1 MNARRLDDQ
10 DPEIIR
16 LDLGIEDITLGHL
29 IEAQERFLSLIREV
43 AGGVVGNKED
53 VRWIVED
60 VEANSLDLALRAS
73 PARESVPKA
82 LMADVVSA
90 VARGL
95 ERIER
100 EAYRPPYFS
109 DAALQQAHE
118 LARLRGRG
126 VTRIQVK
133 AAVAEATV
141 TTRTVANVEEVVG
154 QTITAIGTIEG
165 TLEAVTVHGDRVFY
179 VYDPLT
185 GHKTRCDFGYRIPAA
200 QVGQAVEHRVAVT
213 GEIRYRENGTLVGIR
228 AEELRVLEDAS
239 ELPNADDV
247 LGILAGH

>member
-1 MNARRLDDQ
+1 MNAPRLDDL
-10 DPEIIR
+10 DPEIFR

-73 PARESVPKA
+73 PARDSVPKA

-109 DAALQQAHE
+109 DAALQQADE
-118 LARLRGRG
+118 LAKLRGRG

-141 TTRTVANVEEVVG
+141 TTRTVADVEEVVG

-213 GEIRYRENGTLVGIR
+213 GEIRYRENGALVGIR
-228 AEELRVLEDAS
+228 VEEFRVLEDAS

-247 LGILAGH
+247 LGILAGQ

>member
-10 DPEIIR
+10 DLEIIR

-53 VRWIVED
+53 VRWVVED

-100 EAYRPPYFS
+100 EAFRPPYFS

-126 VTRIQVK
+126 VTRIQVR
-133 AAVAEATV
+133 AAVAEAIV

-154 QTITAIGTIEG
+154 QTITAIGSIEG

-185 GHKTRCDFGYRIPAA
+185 GHKTRCDFGYRIPAV
-200 QVGQAVEHRVAVT
+200 QVGRAVEHRVVVT

-228 AEELRVLEDAS
+228 AEELRLLDDAS
-239 ELPNADDV
+239 DLPTADDV
-247 LGILAGH
+247 LGILARP

>member
-1 MNARRLDDQ
+1 MNARRVDAQ

-60 VEANSLDLALRAS
+60 IKASSLDLALRAS
-73 PARESVPKA
+73 PAREGVPKA

-90 VARGL
+90 VARGM

-100 EAYRPPYFS
+100 EAFRPPYFS

-126 VTRIQVK
+126 VTKIQVR

-141 TTRTVANVEEVVG
+141 TTRTVANIEEVVG
-154 QTITAIGTIEG
+154 QTITAIGSIEG

-185 GHKTRCDFGYRIPAA
+185 GHKTRCDFGYRIPAV

-228 AEELRVLEDAS
+228 AEELLVLEDS
-239 ELPNADDV
+239 SDLPNADDV
-247 LGILAGH
+247 LGILAGQ

>member
-1 MNARRLDDQ
+1 MNARRDYTQ
-10 DPEIIR
+10 DPEILQ
-16 LDLGIEDITLGHL
+16 LDLAIEDITLGRL
-29 IEAQERFLSLIREV
+29 VEAQERFLSLIREV
-43 AGGVVGNKED
+43 AGGVVGNKDD

-60 VEANSLDLALRAS
+60 VETNSLDLSLRATPS
-73 PARESVPKA
+73 RNTVPKA

-90 VARGL
+90 VSRGM
-95 ERIER
+95 ERLER
-100 EAYRPPYFS
+100 EAYRPPYFN

-126 VTRIQVK
+126 VTKIQIR
-133 AAVAEATV
+133 ALAAEATL

-154 QTITAIGTIEG
+154 RTITAIGTIEG

-185 GHKTRCDFGYRIPAA
+185 GHKTRCDFGYRIPTAD
-200 QVGQAVEHRVAVT
+200 VGRAVEHRVAVT

-228 AEELRVLEDAS
+228 AEELHVLENEAD
-239 ELPNADDV
+239 LPTADQV
-247 LGILAGH
+247 LGILAGQ